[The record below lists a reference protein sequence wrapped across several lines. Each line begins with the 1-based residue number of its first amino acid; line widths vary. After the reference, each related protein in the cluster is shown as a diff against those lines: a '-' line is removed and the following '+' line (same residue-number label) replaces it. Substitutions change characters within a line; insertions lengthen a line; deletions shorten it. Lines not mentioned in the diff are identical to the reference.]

1 LQSAK
6 ESSPQA
12 LSKAPSPLRCAGAV
26 HIASGATPRVGSP
39 LWAKTSAAVFDSG
52 STTPH
57 TARVVLRLGKW
68 LVVLSLVL
76 MIGGHWALLQSAAWI
91 GMTAKFSQKETVAV
105 ALEKTFSGKYP
116 CKLCKF
122 VKAGK
127 ATEHKQELEKLEA
140 KFEFTLVAGTC
151 GVFPPRPFWHFT
163 PQTEYVDAR
172 VDAPRPPP
180 PRAA

>member
-1 LQSAK
+1 MCVRTFPL
-6 ESSPQA
+6 SPT
-12 LSKAPSPLRCAGAV
+12 G
-26 HIASGATPRVGSP
+26 
-39 LWAKTSAAVFDSG
+39 KTSAAAFDSG
-52 STTPH
+52 SIAPH
-57 TARVVLRLGKW
+57 TAHVLLRLGKW

-127 ATEHKQELEKLEA
+127 ATEQKQDLQKLEA
-140 KFEFTLVAGTC
+140 KFEFTFVSGTC
-151 GVFPPRPFWHFT
+151 GLFPPRPFRHFT
-163 PQTEYVDAR
+163 PQAEYVEAR

-180 PRAA
+180 PRVA